1 MAKLIDRH
9 IASQVLFLGVS
20 KKTKGGMTSVL
31 VSYDRHIDGMRFIP
45 TWRLGTKAVKAFYML
60 QAMVRT
66 ALLLLLDR
74 RIRIVHIHG
83 AANASFSRCRIFIG
97 MARRFGKKVI
107 LHEHAADFKEF
118 YEASADKQSIIS
130 TLRSVDLLIALS
142 ESWKQYFASI
152 GMPPGKI
159 EVLKNPVAPGQ
170 SENAKTAHH
179 PLRVLY
185 LGEIS
190 RRKGASDLLTALA
203 ADKEYFDGRIE
214 VRFGGNEVDGDIR
227 SEIEAKGL
235 QNIASYMGWVSGS
248 AKTEALEWADIYILP
263 SYNEGLPIAI
273 LEAMASGMPV
283 ITTPVGGIPELVRD
297 GNNGTLIPPGH
308 SDCIAAALRWYIS
321 NPQQVE
327 IRGQKALSDV
337 RQYFPPQVFSHLAR
351 IYSTLLPEPA
361 THSDGPHPNTKAD
374 T

>member
-20 KKTKGGMTSVL
+20 QKTKGGMTSVL

-45 TWRLGTKAVKAFYML
+45 TWRLGPKAVKAFYML

-130 TLRSVDLLIALS
+130 VLRSVDLLIALS
-142 ESWKQYFASI
+142 ESWKQFYISI
-152 GMPPGKI
+152 GMPAGKI
-159 EVLKNPVAPGQ
+159 EVLKNPVTPGQ

-179 PLRVLY
+179 PLRALY

-190 RRKGASDLLTALA
+190 RRKGATDLLTALSSG
-203 ADKEYFDGRIE
+203 KEFFDGKIE

-235 QNIASYMGWVSGS
+235 QNTALYMGWVSGS

-297 GNNGTLIPPGH
+297 GNNGTLIPPGR

-327 IRGQKALSDV
+327 ILGRKALSDV
-337 RQYFPPQVFSHLAR
+337 RQYFPPQVFGHLAR
-351 IYSTLLPEPA
+351 IYATLLPEPA
-361 THSDGPHPNTKAD
+361 THSDGRHPNTKAD

>member
-1 MAKLIDRH
+1 
-9 IASQVLFLGVS
+9 
-20 KKTKGGMTSVL
+20 
-31 VSYDRHIDGMRFIP
+31 
-45 TWRLGTKAVKAFYML
+45 
-60 QAMVRT
+60 
-66 ALLLLLDR
+66 
-74 RIRIVHIHG
+74 
-83 AANASFSRCRIFIG
+83 
-97 MARRFGKKVI
+97 
-107 LHEHAADFKEF
+107 
-118 YEASADKQSIIS
+118 
-130 TLRSVDLLIALS
+130 
-142 ESWKQYFASI
+142 
-152 GMPPGKI
+152 MPAGKI
-159 EVLKNPVAPGQ
+159 EVLKNPVTPGQ

-179 PLRVLY
+179 PLRALY

-190 RRKGASDLLTALA
+190 RRKGATDLLTALSSG
-203 ADKEYFDGRIE
+203 KEFFDGKIE

-235 QNIASYMGWVSGS
+235 QNTALYMGWVSGS

-297 GNNGTLIPPGH
+297 GNNGTLIPPGR

-327 IRGQKALSDV
+327 IRGRKALSDV
-337 RQYFPPQVFSHLAR
+337 RQYFPPQVFGHLAR
-351 IYSTLLPEPA
+351 IYATLLPEPA
-361 THSDGPHPNTKAD
+361 THSDGRHPNTKAD